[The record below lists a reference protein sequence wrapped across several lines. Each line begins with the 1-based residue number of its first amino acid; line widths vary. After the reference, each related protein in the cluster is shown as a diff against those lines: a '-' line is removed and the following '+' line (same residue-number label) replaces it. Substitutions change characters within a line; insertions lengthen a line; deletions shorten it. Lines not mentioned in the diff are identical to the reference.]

1 MREKTESYLT
11 TGQFSSLGRGYIQH
25 CGPTAITNITMTLTA
40 RKTGQLP
47 DDAEA
52 EIRFK
57 KIIRI
62 GRRPVVYMNTDLFHL
77 LGGTLDRSIPYYL
90 KRSLKAFG
98 MNGCRISRIRRLKT
112 PQLQEY
118 LSAGC
123 IIYLI
128 MRRHPVYGN
137 HHMVCYGL
145 EKRGLNAQDLFLRV
159 ADGWSSNPKYLP
171 ESDLRYTRQVLVE
184 YDEGA
189 VKH

>member
-1 MREKTESYLT
+1 MHEKTESYLT
-11 TGQFSSLGRGYIQH
+11 TGQFSRLGRGYIQH

-40 RKTGQLP
+40 RETGQLP
-47 DDAEA
+47 DDTEA
-52 EIRFK
+52 EMRFK
-57 KIIRI
+57 RIIRI

-98 MNGCRISRIRRLKT
+98 MNDCRVSRISRLT
-112 PQLQEY
+112 LQQLQECIN
-118 LSAGC
+118 AEC

-145 EKRGLNAQDLFLRV
+145 ERRGPGTQDLFLRV
-159 ADGWSSNPKYLP
+159 ADGWSSSPKLLP
-171 ESDLRYTRQVLVE
+171 ASDLRYTRQVLIE
-184 YDEGA
+184 YYKGA